1 MSAGPLPSRWLK
13 CPRKSAELIG
23 GKFLAFK
30 TPLNDRFDDQVPP
43 EYRFSPSMLFNSMRS
58 YKVNIGLWID
68 LTNTRRFYRQSEVE
82 NFNCKYIKV
91 QCRGH
96 NESPSEEQ
104 VKLFVRICSNFIA
117 QHPLDIIAVHC
128 THGFNRTG
136 FLIASY
142 LIEAMDWSPEAAW
155 QEFRMKRAPGIY
167 KQEYIN
173 DLFDRYGDVSDAPSA
188 PELPDWC
195 FEDNEVA
202 QDDNVDDDGNPNH
215 SIPRN
220 PNRYHDKNKKVPV
233 FMEGVPGVFA
243 VTEQPLLG
251 QVQRRFSELCGFRKK
266 GFPGAQPVSMDREN
280 IEFLRREPYKVSW
293 KADGTRYMMLID
305 GPDAIF
311 FTDRDHSIFK
321 VEGMTFL
328 TRRDENVHL
337 KGTVL
342 DGEMVI
348 DEDPSSPTGKVPR
361 YLVYDIVIIHKDGKD
376 QAVGQVDFNTRLVC
390 IEREIEKARRTYIE
404 SGRIDK
410 FKEPFRVRM
419 KQFWDIQST
428 KTLLGPNFQKEKL
441 GHEPDGLIFQPINHP
456 YQCGRDDKIL
466 KWKPC
471 SHNSVDFKLQ
481 IQRENRPGMLA
492 KSIGCLYVGGF
503 PHQFAEIKLNQV
515 LRELNHKIIECNWNY
530 EKGCWEFMRERTDK
544 SFPNGY
550 NTAMGVWK
558 SINEPVT
565 EEMLLNIVNSVPQR
579 GERHHHQG
587 GSGQKRTHEMPP
599 PPPPKF
605 AKMA

>member
-1 MSAGPLPSRWLK
+1 MSAGPLPPRWLK
-13 CPRKSAELIG
+13 CPRKSGDLIG

-43 EYRFSPSMLFNSMRS
+43 EHRFSPAMLFSSMKS

-68 LTNTRRFYRQSEVE
+68 LTNTTRFYRKSEVE
-82 NFNCKYIKV
+82 GFNCKYVKV
-91 QCRGH
+91 KCRGH
-96 NESPSEEQ
+96 NESPSVEQ
-104 VKLFVRICSNFIA
+104 VQTFVRICSNFIA
-117 QHPLDIIAVHC
+117 QHPLEIIAVHC

-142 LIEAMDWSPEAAW
+142 LIEELDWSPEAAW
-155 QEFRMKRAPGIY
+155 QEFRVKRAPGIY

-173 DLFDRYGDVSDAPSA
+173 DLFDRYGDASDAPSA

-195 FEDNEVA
+195 FEDNA
-202 QDDNVDDDGNPNH
+202 DDVDDDGHSNH
-215 SIPRN
+215 YSIPRG
-220 PNRYHDKNKKVPV
+220 PNRYHDKSKIPV

-251 QVQRRFSELCGFRKK
+251 QALRRFSELCGYRKK
-266 GFPGAQPVSMDREN
+266 GFPGAQPVSMDRDN
-280 IEFLRREPYKVSW
+280 IEYLRREPYKVSW

-305 GPDAIF
+305 GPGAVF
-311 FTDRDHSIFK
+311 FTDRTDSIFK

-348 DEDPSSPTGKVPR
+348 DDDPVHGKVPR
-361 YLVYDIVIIHKDGKD
+361 YLVYDIVTIHKDGKD
-376 QAVGQVDFNTRLVC
+376 QPVGQTDFNTRLVC
-390 IEREIEKARRTYIE
+390 IQREIEGARATYI
-404 SGRIDK
+404 SNGKIDK
-410 FKEPFRVRM
+410 LKEPFRIRL
-419 KQFWDIQST
+419 KRFWDIQST
-428 KTLLGPNFQKEKL
+428 KVLLGPKFTKKEL
-441 GHEPDGLIFQPINHP
+441 GHEPDGLIFQPVEHP
-456 YQCGRDDKIL
+456 YHCGRDDKIL

-481 IQRENRPGMLA
+481 IQKENRPGMLA
-492 KSIGCLYVGGF
+492 KSIGSLYVGGF
-503 PHQFAEIKLNQV
+503 PHPFATIKLNRV
-515 LRELNHKIIECNWNY
+515 LRELNHKIIECKWDYDNA
-530 EKGCWEFMRERTDK
+530 CWLFMRERTDK

-550 NTAMGVWK
+550 NTAVGVWK
-558 SINEPVT
+558 SIQEPVT

-579 GERHHHQG
+579 ASAG
-587 GSGQKRTHEMPP
+587 GDGGPSGQKRSHEMPP

-605 AKMA
+605 AKMS